1 MKKLNLNNVTDV
13 FIESVNKTHLELLDA
28 LKEVKNEYT
37 INMIDEKI
45 KLLMLISEGE
55 GLDFNILKNKYLKPK
70 ELMQLTEIIQ
80 PKVQLTDD
88 NIMDKIELNGKQY
101 YCESKEKSI
110 VYDMN
115 SNPVGYYKN
124 GSIAFD

>member
-13 FIESVNKTHLELLDA
+13 FIESVNKTHLELLNA
-28 LKEVKNEYT
+28 MKEIKNEYT

-45 KLLMLISEGE
+45 KLLVLIAEGE

-70 ELMQLTEIIQ
+70 ELMQFTQIIQ
-80 PKVQLTDD
+80 PKVQIEDN
-88 NIMDKIELNGKQY
+88 NIMDKIEFNGKQY

-115 SNPVGYYKN
+115 SKPVGYYKN
-124 GSIAFD
+124 GTIVFD